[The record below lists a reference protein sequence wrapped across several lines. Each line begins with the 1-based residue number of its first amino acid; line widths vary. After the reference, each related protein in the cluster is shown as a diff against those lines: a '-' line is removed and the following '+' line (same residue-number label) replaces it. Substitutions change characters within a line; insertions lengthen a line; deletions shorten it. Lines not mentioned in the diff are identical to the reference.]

1 MGGDNF
7 YTSSPM
13 PGAGA
18 GGVVTVGALSNG
30 SMDDLRKRAFDDYG
44 ESDDDLRRE
53 DIMFP
58 ADVSHMGMPLLY
70 YFTYKTYNEK
80 CLMYRS
86 AMTERSERICN
97 FLFRLTMIFYL
108 FLTIFT

>member
-7 YTSSPM
+7 YTSSPN
-13 PGAGA
+13 PGLGP
-18 GGVVTVGALSNG
+18 GVVTVGALSNT

-58 ADVSHMGMPLLY
+58 NDVSHVGGM
-70 YFTYKTYNEK
+70 YFGLQLE
-80 CLMYRS
+80 S
-86 AMTERSERICN
+86 
-97 FLFRLTMIFYL
+97 
-108 FLTIFT
+108 

>member
-7 YTSSPM
+7 YTSSPN
-13 PGAGA
+13 PGLSAS
-18 GGVVTVGALSNG
+18 VVTVGALSNT

-58 ADVSHMGMPLLY
+58 NDVSHVG
-70 YFTYKTYNEK
+70 E
-80 CLMYRS
+80 
-86 AMTERSERICN
+86 
-97 FLFRLTMIFYL
+97 YL
-108 FLTIFT
+108 GTP

>member
-1 MGGDNF
+1 MGGEGF

-30 SMDDLRKRAFDDYG
+30 SMDYG

-58 ADVSHMGMPLLY
+58 ADVSHMGNY
-70 YFTYKTYNEK
+70 
-80 CLMYRS
+80 
-86 AMTERSERICN
+86 AMGNICFSN
-97 FLFRLTMIFYL
+97 SFYL
-108 FLTIFT
+108 PVFFY